1 MGARRADIGFA
12 GVMFSVVFL
21 SSCHKA
27 SAPAPTPAPT
37 PPAAS
42 QPAAAA
48 VPADPDATDS
58 MFDTKANPNAAVGA
72 FLDPGKLS
80 ATECKFGVAPK
91 RDPRVQYANDVILM
105 EQGDRAIKSVGGDGM
120 TWTFDASA
128 PQVSEFSEGKIVF
141 ATGRAVGRIAQLRI
155 NGGEVTVK
163 LAPVQINEVV
173 QNGHFIID
181 SDFDP
186 KQMITYEA
194 PDFPGFLNLKAAEA
208 KTSTLNPWL
217 DEPSRFQYAQF
228 IPTAEQLPSGLGQL
242 QVPSLT
248 PAPLNTTA
256 PTISVSDFTVHPI
269 IGSDASIG
277 LAYDYDKS
285 ALHVH
290 AMGKLAL
297 NSAHM
302 KFALD
307 IQNFKIVTF
316 GMQLDGASSI
326 ILSLQS
332 WTDKEA
338 LVNADAVVV
347 PPVDF
352 SLPIPVAGLPL
363 ALTIHTAFRL
373 QSQFRAKQSI
383 LTASGE
389 YTTSGSLFIGVKNGV
404 KQPLRP
410 LSDTKAK
417 VQLADSIQGVSVGIN
432 SMLVTFAVKPMVG
445 IGAFGFNT
453 GVYVSIT
460 FNGSVIKQ
468 SDIAPP
474 RCRAGY
480 MNGRIDSGVGYQLPA
495 AFVKIINGVLSVFTR
510 YRIEGSGI
518 LIPGPDGEFMN
529 LPAEVPTGCLSG
541 KTA

>member
-1 MGARRADIGFA
+1 MGARRSDIA
-12 GVMFSVVFL
+12 GMMFSVVFL
-21 SSCHKA
+21 ASCHKA
-27 SAPAPTPAPT
+27 SAPPAGPTPKPM
-37 PPAAS
+37 AAS
-42 QPAAAA
+42 HPAAAT
-48 VPADPDATDS
+48 VPAGPDATDS
-58 MFDTKANPNAAVGA
+58 MFDPKANPNAAVGV

-80 ATECKFGVAPK
+80 PTQRKFGIAPK
-91 RDPRVQYANDVILM
+91 SDPRVQYANDVILM
-105 EQGDRAIKSVGGDGM
+105 EQGDRAIKSAGSDGM
-120 TWTFDASA
+120 TWTFDARA
-128 PQVSEFSEGKIVF
+128 PQVSEFHEGKIVF
-141 ATGRAVGRIAQLRI
+141 ATGRAVGRIAQLSS

-163 LAPVQINEVV
+163 LAPVQINEVI
-173 QNGHFIID
+173 QNGHFIVD

-194 PDFPGFLNLKAAEA
+194 PDFPAVLDLKAAEP
-208 KTSTLNPWL
+208 KTSAL
-217 DEPSRFQYAQF
+217 DRWFETQPEFQGAQF
-228 IPTAEQLPSGLGQL
+228 IRTAVPLPSGLGGQD
-242 QVPSLT
+242 VPDLT
-248 PAPLNTTA
+248 PPPLNTTA
-256 PTISVSDFTVHPI
+256 PTMTISDFTVHPI

-277 LAYDYDKS
+277 LAYDYDKN

-302 KFALD
+302 KLALD

-332 WTDKEA
+332 WTDKET
-338 LVNADAVVV
+338 LVNANAVVV

-352 SLPIPVAGLPL
+352 SLPIPIAGLPL

-373 QSQFRAKQSI
+373 ESEFRAKQSI

-404 KQPLRP
+404 PQPLRP
-410 LSDTKAK
+410 FTDTKAK
-417 VQLADSIQGVSVGIN
+417 VQLADSIQGISVGIN
-432 SMLVTFAVKPMVG
+432 SMVVTFAVKPMVG

-453 GVYVSIT
+453 GVFVSIT

-495 AFVKIINGVLSVFTR
+495 AFVKVVNGVLSVFTR
-510 YRIEGSGI
+510 YRIEGSGT
-518 LIPGPDGEFMN
+518 LIPGPEGEFMN
-529 LPAEVPTGCLSG
+529 LPAEVPAGCLSG